1 MADYPHFNYNS
12 SSHAH
17 PQHSNQSSSHLPPP
31 RRLSTA
37 FGVQQHGL
45 SMLNAPLHGSHE
57 LKTSWDQ
64 YFSLVGEFVEL
75 LGNTPYALE
84 WGASICDPFHPH
96 WSQIEESTR
105 HTMHNRLERAY
116 SELARHGNPSQYR
129 RSNFVLYGVVPPF
142 EELTFGLDMVL
153 EGEADANAV
162 LPHTSW
168 FNNKISHQLLLE
180 TVSDSHKVLTSI
192 KDDICVA
199 AEHAEEECEHL
210 YEGLVLHWGSWTSVQ
225 QTFVQNLFIN
235 ILSKIKSVDSY
246 HEFHP
251 ETYRVFIVQQFGMH
265 THHAP
270 LSSHLQPHHQ
280 PPSHHPMQHN
290 FSQHQGYSLAHSS
303 RNISG
308 RKKQLYGD
316 SK

>member
-1 MADYPHFNYNS
+1 VTRWSNANLSFFFSSHSLSLLSISPSSIMADYPHFNYNS

-37 FGVQQHGL
+37 FGAQQHGL

-129 RSNFVLYGVVPPF
+129 RSDFVLYGVVVSYTIPC
-142 EELTFGLDMVL
+142 
-153 EGEADANAV
+153 
-162 LPHTSW
+162 
-168 FNNKISHQLLLE
+168 LL
-180 TVSDSHKVLTSI
+180 
-192 KDDICVA
+192 
-199 AEHAEEECEHL
+199 
-210 YEGLVLHWGSWTSVQ
+210 
-225 QTFVQNLFIN
+225 
-235 ILSKIKSVDSY
+235 
-246 HEFHP
+246 
-251 ETYRVFIVQQFGMH
+251 
-265 THHAP
+265 
-270 LSSHLQPHHQ
+270 
-280 PPSHHPMQHN
+280 
-290 FSQHQGYSLAHSS
+290 
-303 RNISG
+303 
-308 RKKQLYGD
+308 
-316 SK
+316 